1 MNTTNSFKKPY
12 FIFAL
17 IAFSALACILFIPK
31 HSEASETVQNEKKV
45 YSAHADYP
53 VIDNVNVLEEH
64 ADLIVSGKYTGNRSE
79 YFQTDDQGEVVV
91 KASKSEFQIEQVYK
105 GNQPDSVITVAEP
118 AYEDEEAIY
127 TIEGYNLMNTFD
139 NYVLFLGETDT
150 GAYRIVG
157 MYQGQYQIDSNLNTQ
172 SLTSNSIETIHF
184 EDEQKDHY
192 SLLKEQV
199 LDYLVEESSQSDII
213 TE

>member
-1 MNTTNSFKKPY
+1 MNTTKTFKKPY

-31 HSEASETVQNEKKV
+31 SIEASETVQSEKKV

-53 VIDNVNVLEEH
+53 VVNTVNELEEH
-64 ADLIVSGKYTGNRSE
+64 ADLIVSGKYTGNRSA

-91 KASKSEFQIEQVYK
+91 RASKSEFQIEQIYK

-139 NYVLFLGETDT
+139 NYVLFLGATET
-150 GAYRIVG
+150 GAYRIIG
-157 MYQGQYQIDSNLNTQ
+157 MYQGQYQIDSDLNTQ
-172 SLTSNSIETIHF
+172 SLTSNSIETVHF

-199 LDYLVEESSQSDII
+199 LDFLVEESNQSDII